1 MTTKKAVNLSID
13 ETLLARARIEG
24 VNLSASL
31 ERSLRVDVANLE
43 TERWKRDNAQA
54 IRESN
59 EDIERNGLWN
69 EDYRIW

>member
-59 EDIERNGLWN
+59 EDIEKNGLWN

>member
-1 MTTKKAVNLSID
+1 MATKKAVNLSID

-59 EDIERNGLWN
+59 EDIEKNGLWN